1 MKRLVRWLFTP
12 FQSSPR
18 RWLWVG
24 VLLLVIVALALTGS
38 LR

>member
-1 MKRLVRWLFTP
+1 MSDFWRRLFTP
-12 FQSSPR
+12 FASSPR

-24 VLLLVIVALALTGS
+24 VLVGVLAFLALGGY

>member
-1 MKRLVRWLFTP
+1 MKGFLRRLFTP

-24 VLLLVIVALALTGS
+24 VLLLVILLLALTGQ

>member
-1 MKRLVRWLFTP
+1 MRQLLRRLFTP
-12 FQSSPR
+12 FQSNPR

-24 VLLLVIVALALTGS
+24 VLLLVILLLALTGQ

>member
-1 MKRLVRWLFTP
+1 VKRLLAGLFAP

-18 RWLWVG
+18 RWLWVAL
-24 VLLLVIVALALTGS
+24 LLLVILVLALSGS